1 MIGTVKIFQSPTTLI
16 VLSAIALI
24 IVVFIRQTWPEK
36 RKFWQLLIPPAMF
49 AAAFALDYF
58 VKTDLEKINMLID
71 RAAQAFVDE
80 NANAIEPLIAADY
93 SDKAH
98 HSKMELM
105 TFTRVLL
112 TNPLVEKARQISCIV
127 EITDPQA
134 VATIKYYV
142 FLERETVYT
151 TNLMQIEMKLHL
163 KKLANKNW
171 LIKETEILTIN
182 KQRFSWKDV
191 P

>member
-1 MIGTVKIFQSPTTLI
+1 MNGTIKIFQSPVTLI
-16 VLSAIALI
+16 IVSVIALI
-24 IVVFIRQTWPEK
+24 IIVFIRQTWPEK
-36 RKFWQLLIPPAMF
+36 RKFWQLLIPPAIF

-58 VKTDLEKINMLID
+58 VKTDLEKINLVID
-71 RAAQAFVDE
+71 HAAQAFVDE

-98 HSKMELM
+98 SSKLELM
-105 TFTRVLL
+105 AFTQRIL
-112 TNPLVEKARQISCIV
+112 TNPLVEKARQISCTV

-134 VATIKYYV
+134 AATIKYYV

-151 TNLMQIEMKLHL
+151 TNLMQIEMKLNL

-182 KQRFSWKDV
+182 KQRFSWKDI